1 MSDIES
7 AEAEVYAAGASAG
20 RRVATAEA
28 CLAEEIQRRRNAE
41 AETPLIPMHR
51 S

>member
-1 MSDIES
+1 MPYQVRHRHLS
-7 AEAEVYAAGASAG
+7 AAGASAG